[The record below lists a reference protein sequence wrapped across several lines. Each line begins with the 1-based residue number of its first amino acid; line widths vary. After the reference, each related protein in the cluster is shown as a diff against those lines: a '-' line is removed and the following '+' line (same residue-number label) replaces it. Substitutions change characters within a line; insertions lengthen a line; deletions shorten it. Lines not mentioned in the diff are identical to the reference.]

1 MSFSN
6 FDVDMDGDVDLKDA
20 VGIIFPENKTDMANL
35 YYLFLVQLLV
45 FFTLIIAPNKTVYNT
60 LSVLMKQ
67 GYAFACGG
75 LVLYT
80 LFEQCNALFNID
92 KHTQQL
98 RAQRNFYLCLL
109 NIVLL
114 IANYQI
120 VTLVNRTAVYIA
132 LAKEQAKG
140 LDAQLDS
147 KPATTTTRTG
157 PGVSTRS
164 AARARAAENKE
175 A

>member
-75 LVLYT
+75 LMWCTLYSNSVMRCSTSTNILSSCVLNVIFT
-80 LFEQCNALFNID
+80 CVF
-92 KHTQQL
+92 
-98 RAQRNFYLCLL
+98 
-109 NIVLL
+109 
-114 IANYQI
+114 
-120 VTLVNRTAVYIA
+120 
-132 LAKEQAKG
+132 
-140 LDAQLDS
+140 
-147 KPATTTTRTG
+147 
-157 PGVSTRS
+157 
-164 AARARAAENKE
+164 
-175 A
+175 